1 MCVCLS
7 LMARAETTPD
17 TMRALYKSILNG
29 NMAEVKTQLCPAIMG
44 DLSRPVTPRGDTIL
58 HAAISMKHEII
69 AREILKK
76 CKQVPVPLLRKQN
89 LMGDTVLHEAAAT
102 NMTSLAEYLLILDP
116 DLLDMRNN
124 LGETALFRAA
134 HYGKAEMF
142 ELLADIFDKKNELEP
157 KQKEAPDHLK
167 RHDGTTIIF
176 FT

>member
-1 MCVCLS
+1 
-7 LMARAETTPD
+7 
-17 TMRALYKSILNG
+17 
-29 NMAEVKTQLCPAIMG
+29 
-44 DLSRPVTPRGDTIL
+44 
-58 HAAISMKHEII
+58 
-69 AREILKK
+69 
-76 CKQVPVPLLRKQN
+76 
-89 LMGDTVLHEAAAT
+89 
-102 NMTSLAEYLLILDP
+102 MTSLAEYLLILDP